1 MGRADELN
9 GYEKIKAG
17 NKTVNL
23 NRTNIGGKCQNWKWD
38 ILDDFQTP
46 WYPICSLSFLA
57 NTHGHICLVI
67 THFTLSLPLKLL
79 ERNTLD
85 QCVKQ
90 RPEEGKNRD
99 ARTYTIGIEKCW
111 LRSTQ
116 HSSLLIWGDD
126 IYWKQSLYSW
136 WDIFNDSHFLQN
148 VELWMAISASLD
160 L

>member
-1 MGRADELN
+1 MGQKLAEN
-9 GYEKIKAG
+9 VKIE
-17 NKTVNL
+17 NETF
-23 NRTNIGGKCQNWKWD
+23 GKIFKHCG
-38 ILDDFQTP
+38 TTMV
-46 WYPICSLSFLA
+46 PICSLSFLA
-57 NTHGHICLVI
+57 STHGHICLVI

-126 IYWKQSLYSW
+126 IY
-136 WDIFNDSHFLQN
+136 
-148 VELWMAISASLD
+148 
-160 L
+160 